1 MNFIKKICRGFGIVR
16 NAFAAAGLA
25 LFSVFFAN
33 PALADTIDTTAIV
46 KEVTDVKPAI
56 VAVGAAI
63 LGILAIVLAF
73 KLIRRVMG

>member
-1 MNFIKKICRGFGIVR
+1 MSLIRKIRGVFS
-16 NAFAAAGLA
+16 AAGLA
-25 LFSVFFAN
+25 LFSVFFSN
-33 PALADTIDTTAIV
+33 SALADTIDTTAIV

>member
-1 MNFIKKICRGFGIVR
+1 MNLIRKIRGVFS
-16 NAFAAAGLA
+16 AAGLA

-46 KEVTDVKPAI
+46 KEVTDVKPAV
-56 VAVGAAI
+56 VAVGASI

-73 KLIRRVMG
+73 KLIKRVMG

>member
-1 MNFIKKICRGFGIVR
+1 MNFIKKIRRG
-16 NAFAAAGLA
+16 FAAAGLA
-25 LFSVFFAN
+25 LFSVLFTN
-33 PALADTIDTTAIV
+33 PALADTIDTAAIV
-46 KEVTDVKPAI
+46 KEVTDTKPAI